1 MGIVSLSILPVVNLP
16 HQSSYSYSNHLFQ
29 YLPHRTLDHHQ
40 VYHLHTLRKLS
51 SLISVSCR
59 TLFCLLDIA
68 SHTLA
73 AIHLSSSPLIFTM
86 VTSISAF
93 ATGASP
99 ALQSLAI
106 CILRVQRSQ
115 PGSPDTGAL
124 FGGLSMLT
132 ALRHILAVS
141 PSFTLHTLFPYPVLT
156 VLCLVAA
163 CSRSF
168 LAWST

>member
-1 MGIVSLSILPVVNLP
+1 MPRGYCQPIYSTCSQSTSPVLVSIFKPPFPIPSTSDPGPPPSLSLAHLAQTIVFDLCVV
-16 HQSSYSYSNHLFQ
+16 QG
-29 YLPHRTLDHHQ
+29 
-40 VYHLHTLRKLS
+40 
-51 SLISVSCR
+51 SL
-59 TLFCLLDIA
+59 LLDIT

-93 ATGASP
+93 ATGAST
-99 ALQSLAI
+99 ALQSLTI
-106 CILRVQRSQ
+106 CILQRSQ
-115 PGSPDTGAL
+115 PPGSPDTGAL

-141 PSFTLHTLFPYPVLT
+141 PSFTLHTLVPYPVLT